1 MGWLPIRLLAIPDIH
16 YSVELRSIVAYVAH
30 LRVQVFVTHSLHHDV
45 WALGPLHYHRP
56 EGVPTAVRLDRELLI
71 GTINMIGCWPCLHR
85 ARNL

>member
-1 MGWLPIRLLAIPDIH
+1 MGWLPIRLLAIPLIN
-16 YSVELRSIVAYVAH
+16 YRLELRSIVVYVAH
-30 LRVQVFVTHSLHHDV
+30 RRVQTHSLHHDL

-71 GTINMIGCWPCLHR
+71 RTINMIGCWPSLYR